1 MKTAVSSKTDRHSE
15 MRRVF
20 RQLRRNRLSMLGLLI
35 ILFFLLCAILA
46 PLLAPYNPAIP
57 NFAYALRQPSPQH
70 LLGTD
75 ELGRNLLSRMLF
87 GARTSLGIGFISVI
101 IGAAA
106 GVPLGALSGYYGGK
120 LDLLLQRGIDVLI
133 AFPGILLA
141 IIVVSIMGVG
151 LENAMIAIGV
161 ASIPVYTRLTRG
173 SVLALK
179 EMEYI
184 TAAKA
189 LGLSDARI
197 ITRHI
202 LPNCLSP
209 LIVQSTFQVA
219 TAILWAAGL
228 GFLGLG
234 AQPPSPEWGAMLSRG
249 RVFMRTYPF
258 LTTIP
263 GLAIFLVVLGFNLFG
278 DGLRDSLDPRA
289 RKY

>member
-1 MKTAVSSKTDRHSE
+1 MKTAVSSGTDRYRE

-35 ILFFLLCAILA
+35 ISFFLLCAILA
-46 PLLAPYNPAIP
+46 PLLAPYDPVIP

-75 ELGRNLLSRMLF
+75 ELGRDLLSRMLF

-120 LDLLLQRGIDVLI
+120 LDLFLQRGIDVLI

-197 ITRHI
+197 IIRHI

>member
-1 MKTAVSSKTDRHSE
+1 MKTAVSSGTDRYRE

-35 ILFFLLCAILA
+35 ISFFLLCAILA
-46 PLLAPYNPAIP
+46 PLLAPYDPAIP

-75 ELGRNLLSRMLF
+75 ELGRDLLSRMLF

-120 LDLLLQRGIDVLI
+120 LDLFLQRGIDVLI

-197 ITRHI
+197 IIRHI